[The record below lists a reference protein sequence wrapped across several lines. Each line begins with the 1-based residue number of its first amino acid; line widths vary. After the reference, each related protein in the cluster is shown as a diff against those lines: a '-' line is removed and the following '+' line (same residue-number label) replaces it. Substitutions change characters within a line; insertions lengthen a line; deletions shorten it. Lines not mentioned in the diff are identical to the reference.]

1 MMSYICY
8 VNNDKQTHNDMNDT
22 NYKFNIGKST
32 WSVNIIGKTG
42 RVYVTKTSL
51 PRHMRFGK
59 CFENMDAAKANYKS
73 ADMKMHMELAALG
86 F

>member
-1 MMSYICY
+1 MPYLWGMNNEQNNSY
-8 VNNDKQTHNDMNDT
+8 N
-22 NYKFNIGKST
+22 FSIGKAT
-32 WSVNIIGKTG
+32 WNVSIMSKTG

-59 CFENMDAAKANYKS
+59 CYENIEQALANYKS
-73 ADMKMHMELAALG
+73 ADMKMHLELANLG

>member
-1 MMSYICY
+1 
-8 VNNDKQTHNDMNDT
+8 MNT

-32 WSVNIIGKTG
+32 WSVNIMSKTG
-42 RVYVTKTSL
+42 RVHVTKTSL

-59 CFENMDAAKANYKS
+59 SFETMDEAKANYKS
-73 ADMKMHMELAALG
+73 ADMKMHLELAALG

>member
-1 MMSYICY
+1 ME
-8 VNNDKQTHNDMNDT
+8 
-22 NYKFNIGKST
+22 
-32 WSVNIIGKTG
+32 KTG

-73 ADMKMHMELAALG
+73 ADMKMHLELAALG